1 MDYFGDED
9 DSWILDIPIP
19 GENRSQDDEDDD
31 EEYEDDAWMM
41 DISIPGEKRK
51 RTESEDRDEDEEEE
65 RNEMSGGRLFE
76 FDVEEGEMPR
86 RWRNVVH
93 KTRHK
98 ATLRQT
104 REARDGDQLGNAM
117 SEAVRLALVS
127 IVEKHP
133 NLKENDVIH
142 FTIQST
148 AFTEKT
154 NHCFQ
159 SCQFKVSDIGDD
171 EDTSSHRFDTYM
183 DQLAKQLNSSQS
195 FSPGDNFSLEVTTI
209 RMPEEGGR
217 NKKHDIIKAKVR
229 GIHKKCR
236 IVIKNTDDNL
246 CCLRAVVT
254 MRAWADEKANVFPP
268 VGYKTLRDGWP
279 SQKRQALELA
289 QQANVSTTEKL
300 GLEDLKKI
308 QDTLTPVYQIKV
320 LQIGRPHMIVFSGP
334 PAPRNIFLVLED
346 GHFDGTT
353 SMKGMFNNSY
363 FCELCDRGYN
373 EDDIAHHPC
382 DGRRCKACHEFECI
396 DWMTEKERAGEGR
409 FVHPTSTCD
418 ACHRSFFGPV
428 CLAQHR
434 TVTDGKKSQCQRIKK
449 CPDCCKVYGV
459 EFNSRGN
466 RTTPAHRCGY
476 AECEHCSKTVL
487 LSTHQCFIQKIKKSE
502 DDPKTK
508 KVPTNELRGRV
519 ALGPPKKG
527 MVEVER
533 QPPLFVYA
541 DFESTTSTEG
551 YQTVI
556 MACYETAESDEC
568 HTLYGDDVIGRF
580 LSDME
585 ELAVDEDGD
594 DRRVIIVFHNLKGY
608 DGMLLLRHLYSE
620 HRSVTGMVTVGV
632 KVLSFASDRLT
643 FKDSLC
649 FLPFPLASFP
659 STFGLTELCKGF
671 FPHAFNTAA
680 NQTYEGPIPDA
691 RFYDPEGMS
700 AKKRED
706 FARWHAA
713 KVDSGYTFNLK
724 NDMASYCESDVKLLK
739 AGCAKFV
746 QEFREASDFDPM
758 EKCLTIA
765 SACNRYW
772 RKVRLIPKSV
782 ALQPFNG
789 WKGAESRQSRVA
801 RQWLDYKNHR
811 LRGQNASAS
820 DVIRHT
826 FNGGEVQINGMLVDG
841 VDVQR
846 RVAYEFNN
854 CFFHG
859 CLTCFP
865 HQRFTTTSRRRGDR
879 TFQEC
884 YEATVAK
891 KKKLEAAGWSVVSK
905 WECEWKNETKRA
917 EGDMLTWLTNRN
929 PVAPLEPRDAFFGG
943 RTNAVR
949 LHHECRVEGETILY
963 QDVTSL
969 YPWVNKY
976 SCYPTGHPTIIT
988 TFADDRDLG
997 DYFGIVKLTI
1007 LPPRGLYHPVL
1018 PLRQGGKLTFPLCRT
1033 CVEVQMALPM
1043 EERTWRC
1050 QHSAEQR
1057 RLTGT
1062 WCTPEVREAV
1072 RRGYV
1077 VVQIHEVW
1085 HFPPNQ
1091 QKFGLFRDYVN
1102 TWLKNKTEA
1111 SGYPHWADTPEKK
1124 TQYVRDYAT
1133 KEGIHLEPEKIEK
1146 NPGRKATAKLML
1158 NSFWGK
1164 FGENLR
1170 KSTTRQVT
1178 SPADMYE
1185 IITDPLKEVTGLR
1198 IFSEDVMEIV
1208 FSVAD
1213 DECVENGKTNVFVAA
1228 FTTCHARLKLYSY
1241 LHAMQERVLYFDTD
1255 SVIYSKQPGQTELP
1269 IGDFLGDLT
1278 NEVEHGDHIVD
1289 FTSGGPK
1296 NYGYRTASGK
1306 VECKVRGFSLGT
1318 VRGHA
1323 QLNYERL
1330 RANVLD
1336 ELTDPQENRRIIP
1349 VTDPH
1354 FFTRDAATK
1363 RMRIV
1368 PRTKGY
1374 GLVFDKRVVD
1384 TNTFKSYPYGYA

>member
-1 MDYFGDED
+1 MDYFEDDDDSWMMDVPMDYFEDED
-9 DSWILDIPIP
+9 DSW
-19 GENRSQDDEDDD
+19 
-31 EEYEDDAWMM
+31 MM
-41 DISIPGEKRK
+41 EVPIPGEKR
-51 RTESEDRDEDEEEE
+51 RRVDEEEE
-65 RNEMSGGRLFE
+65 EEEEEEDDVTSGDMSGGRLFQ
-76 FDVEEGEMPR
+76 FDIEEGEMPR
-86 RWRNVVH
+86 RWRNIVH

-104 REARDGDQLGNAM
+104 RETRDGDHLGNAM

-127 IVEKHP
+127 IVSKHP
-133 NLKENDVIH
+133 NLKEDDTIH
-142 FTIQST
+142 FTMQSS
-148 AFTEKT
+148 AFTQKT

-159 SCQFKVSDIGDD
+159 SSKFKTNEIGTD
-171 EDTSSHRFDTYM
+171 EDDSSARFDTYM
-183 DQLAKQLNSSQS
+183 QQLAKQLNSSQS
-195 FSPGDNFSLEVTTI
+195 FSPGDDFSLEVTTI

-217 NKKHDIIKAKVR
+217 RKKHDIVKAKVR
-229 GIHKKCR
+229 GIHKRCR
-236 IVIKNTDDNL
+236 IAINNDDNL

-254 MRAWADEKANVFPP
+254 MRAWADEQANQFPP
-268 VGYKTLRDGWP
+268 SSFVSLRRGYP
-279 SQKRQALELA
+279 CQKAQAIQLGREA
-289 QQANVSTTEKL
+289 DVSTTEKL
-300 GLEDLKKI
+300 GLMDLKKI
-308 QDTLTPVYQIKV
+308 QQVLSPVYQIKV
-320 LQIGRPHMIVFSGP
+320 LKIGRPHMIVYSGP
-334 PAPRNIFLVLED
+334 PAPRGIYLVLED
-346 GHFDGTT
+346 GHYDGTT
-353 SMKGMFNNSY
+353 SLKGMFNKSY
-363 FCELCDRGYN
+363 FCEHCDRGYDTN
-373 EDDIAHHPC
+373 DFEHHPC
-382 DGRRCKACHEFECI
+382 DGRRCRGCRELNCP
-396 DWMTEKERAGEGR
+396 DWLAEKERVGAGR
-409 FVHPTSTCD
+409 FVPTVTTCST
-418 ACHRSFFGPV
+418 CHRSFYGQT
-428 CLAQHR
+428 CLASHR
-434 TVTDGKKSQCQRIKK
+434 TAPEGKKSPCQYLKK
-449 CPDCCKVYGV
+449 CPTCCKMYLV
-459 EFNSRGN
+459 EFNPKGN
-466 RTTPAHRCGY
+466 RTTPPHRCGH
-476 AECEHCSKTVL
+476 ATCEYCEKTVDL
-487 LSTHQCFIQKIKKSE
+487 YTHQCFIQKVKKSE

-508 KVPTNELRGRV
+508 RVPLNELRGRR
-519 ALGPPKKG
+519 ALGPPKNG

-541 DFESTTSTEG
+541 DFEATTSAEG
-551 YQTVI
+551 YQTAI
-556 MACYETAESDEC
+556 MVGYETSESDEC
-568 HTLYGDDVIGRF
+568 HTLYGEGVTGRF
-580 LSDME
+580 LADLE
-585 ELAVDEDGD
+585 TLAVDDDGD
-594 DRRVIIVFHNLKGY
+594 DRRVIVVFHNLKGY
-608 DGMLLLRHLYSE
+608 DGMLLLRYLYAQ
-620 HRSVTGMVTVGV
+620 HREVTGMVTVGA
-632 KVLSFASDRLT
+632 KVLSFTSDRLT

-659 STFGLTELCKGF
+659 STFGITELCKGF
-671 FPHAFNTAA
+671 FPHSFNTMA
-680 NQTYEGPIPDA
+680 NQEYVGPMPDI
-691 RFYDPEGMS
+691 RHYDPEGMS
-700 AKKRED
+700 SKKRD
-706 FARWHAA
+706 AFVQWHATQ
-713 KVDSGYTFNLK
+713 VTSGYVFNLK
-724 NDMASYCESDVKLLK
+724 EDMARYCKSDVKLLK
-739 AGCAKFV
+739 AGCRKFV
-746 QEFREASDFDPM
+746 VEFKEQADFDPL

-772 RKVRLIPKSV
+772 RKVQLIPKSV
-782 ALQPFNG
+782 AVQPFNG
-789 WKGAESRQSRVA
+789 WKGAQPLQSMQA
-801 RQWLDYKNHR
+801 RQWLSYKNHR
-811 LRGQNASAS
+811 LRGDDANAT
-820 DVIRHT
+820 DVIRHA
-826 FNGGEVQINGMLVDG
+826 FNGGEIRIGGMLVDG
-841 VDVQR
+841 ADVER
-846 RVAYEFNN
+846 RIAYEYNG

-891 KKKLEAAGWSVVSK
+891 KKKLEAEGWTVVTM
-905 WECEWKNETKRA
+905 WECRWKNDVKRA
-917 EGDMLTWLTNRN
+917 EGELAAWLANWS
-929 PVAPLEPRDAFFGG
+929 PVTPLEPRDAFFGG
-943 RTNAVR
+943 RTNAVK
-949 LHHECRVEGETILY
+949 LHHACGEGEKILY

-976 SCYPTGHPTIIT
+976 ALYPTGHPHVIT
-988 TFADDRDLG
+988 TFDDPTDLK
-997 DYFGIVKLTI
+997 DYFGVMKLTI

-1050 QHSAEQR
+1050 EHGAEQR
-1057 RLTGT
+1057 QLTGT
-1062 WCTPEVREAV
+1062 WCSPEVREAV

-1077 VVQIHEVW
+1077 VVKLHEVW
-1085 HFPPNQ
+1085 HFPQNQ

-1124 TQYVRDYAT
+1124 TRYIADYAS
-1133 KEGIHLEPEKIEK
+1133 KEGIHLEPDHIEK

-1170 KSTTRQVT
+1170 KTSTRQVT
-1178 SPADMYE
+1178 NPAELYE

-1198 IFSEDVMEIV
+1198 IYSEEVMEVV
-1208 FSVAD
+1208 FKSAD
-1213 DECVENGKTNVFVAA
+1213 DECVENGKTNLFVAA
-1228 FTTCHARLKLYSY
+1228 FTTCHARLKLYTY
-1241 LHAMQERVLYFDTD
+1241 LDAMQERVLYFDTD
-1255 SVIYSKQPGQTELP
+1255 SVIYSKEPSQTELP

-1278 NEVEHGDHIVD
+1278 DEVEHGDHIVD